1 MRHGPVVTGSPGYRC
16 ARPRDEP
23 ITAAPIPAIAR
34 YDSRSFAD
42 QQHRSY
48 SRKEGDSVAG
58 KKERQRKLAR
68 ERYQRQ
74 QARRVQRTQRWR
86 RIGIIVA
93 ACCAVIALGAGSYV
107 ALSGG
112 GNKTAAATAT
122 PHPTASPTATPTPT
136 ASPTPTLAAEPASH
150 CTYTPSGTAAR
161 KVGVPSARPA
171 FKGAKYQATVKTNRG
186 TIVLDL
192 LNHQATC
199 TVNSFIYL
207 AGKKYFN
214 NTPCHRLTTTGIYV
228 LQCGDPTGT
237 GSGGPGYKFA
247 DENLTGAKYT
257 EGTLA
262 MANAGPGTNGSQ
274 FFLVYRNSTTLPPN
288 YTPFGKIVSGLG
300 IIQNVAKAGTDNSNG
315 NGDGHPKEKVTIQ
328 SVTITKA

>member
-1 MRHGPVVTGSPGYRC
+1 M
-16 ARPRDEP
+16 
-23 ITAAPIPAIAR
+23 
-34 YDSRSFAD
+34 
-42 QQHRSY
+42 
-48 SRKEGDSVAG
+48 AG

-74 QARRVQRTQRWR
+74 QARRIQRTQRWR

-93 ACCAVIALGAGSYV
+93 ACLAVIALGAGGYV

-122 PHPTASPTATPTPT
+122 PSPTASPTATPTPT

-161 KVGVPSARPA
+161 QVGVPPAKPA
-171 FKGAKYQATVKTNRG
+171 FKSATYRAAVKTNRG

-214 NTPCHRLTTTGIYV
+214 NSPCHRLTTTGIYV

-237 GSGGPGYKFA
+237 GQGGPGYKFA
-247 DENLTGAKYT
+247 NENLTGATYT
-257 EGTLA
+257 EGTVA

-274 FFLVYRNSTTLPPN
+274 FFLVYRNSPLPPN

-315 NGDGHPKEKVTIQ
+315 NGDGHPKEKVTVH

>member
-1 MRHGPVVTGSPGYRC
+1 M
-16 ARPRDEP
+16 
-23 ITAAPIPAIAR
+23 
-34 YDSRSFAD
+34 
-42 QQHRSY
+42 
-48 SRKEGDSVAG
+48 AG

-68 ERYQRQ
+68 EHYQRQ
-74 QARRVQRTQRWR
+74 QARRIQRTQRWR

-93 ACCAVIALGAGSYV
+93 ACCAVIALGAGGYV

-112 GNKTAAATAT
+112 GKTAAATST
-122 PHPTASPTATPTPT
+122 PSPSAPATATPTPT

-150 CTYTPSGTAAR
+150 CTYTSSGNAAR
-161 KVGVPSARPA
+161 KVGVPAAKPA
-171 FKGAKYQATVKTNRG
+171 FKAAKYRATVKTNQG
-186 TIVLDL
+186 TIVLAL

-207 AGKKYFN
+207 AGQKYFN

-228 LQCGDPTGT
+228 LQCGDPTGS

-257 EGTLA
+257 EGTVA
-262 MANAGPGTNGSQ
+262 MANSGPGTNGSQ
-274 FFLVYRNSTTLPPN
+274 FFLVYRNSTLPPN

-315 NGDGHPKEKVTIQ
+315 NGDGHPKEKVTIH

>member
-1 MRHGPVVTGSPGYRC
+1 M
-16 ARPRDEP
+16 
-23 ITAAPIPAIAR
+23 
-34 YDSRSFAD
+34 
-42 QQHRSY
+42 
-48 SRKEGDSVAG
+48 AG

-68 ERYQRQ
+68 EHYARQ
-74 QARRVQRTQRWR
+74 QARRAHRAQRWR
-86 RIGIIVA
+86 LIGIIVA
-93 ACCAVIALGAGSYV
+93 ACCAVVLLGGGGYL

-112 GNKTAAATAT
+112 SGNPTAAATPT
-122 PHPTASPTATPTPT
+122 PLPTATPTALPTPT
-136 ASPTPTLAAEPASH
+136 ASATPSLAAEPATH
-150 CTYTPSGTAAR
+150 CTYTPNGTAAR
-161 KVGVPSARPA
+161 KVGVPPAKPA
-171 FKGAKYQATVKTNRG
+171 FKAAKYQATIKTNRG
-186 TIVLDL
+186 TVVLDL

-207 AGKKYFN
+207 ANKSYFS
-214 NTPCHRLTTTGIYV
+214 NTPCHRLTTSGIYV

-247 DENLTGAKYT
+247 DENLAGAKYT
-257 EGTLA
+257 AGTVA

-274 FFLVYRNSTTLPPN
+274 FFLVYRNSTTLPAS

-315 NGDGHPKEKVTIQ
+315 NGDGHPKEKVTIE

>member
-23 ITAAPIPAIAR
+23 ITAAPIPAIAG

-42 QQHRSY
+42 QQHCSW
-48 SRKEGDSVAG
+48 SRTEGDGVAG

-74 QARRVQRTQRWR
+74 QARRIQRTQRWR

-93 ACCAVIALGAGSYV
+93 ACCAVIALGAGGYV

-122 PHPTASPTATPTPT
+122 PNPTASPTATPTPT

-161 KVGVPSARPA
+161 QVGVPPAKPA
-171 FKGAKYQATVKTNRG
+171 FKSAKYQATVKTNRG
-186 TIVLDL
+186 AIVLDL

-214 NTPCHRLTTTGIYV
+214 NTPCHRLTTAGIYV

-237 GSGGPGYKFA
+237 GRGGPGYKFA
-247 DENLTGAKYT
+247 NENLTGAKYT
-257 EGTLA
+257 EGTVA

-274 FFLVYRNSTTLPPN
+274 FFLVYRNSTLPPN

>member
-1 MRHGPVVTGSPGYRC
+1 
-16 ARPRDEP
+16 
-23 ITAAPIPAIAR
+23 
-34 YDSRSFAD
+34 
-42 QQHRSY
+42 
-48 SRKEGDSVAG
+48 VAG

-68 ERYQRQ
+68 AHFERQ
-74 QARRVQRTQRWR
+74 QARRIHRTQRWR

-93 ACCAVIALGAGSYV
+93 ACCAVIALGAGGYV

-112 GNKTAAATAT
+112 GSNTSAATAT
-122 PHPTASPTATPTPT
+122 PTPTASSTATPTPT

-150 CTYTPSGTAAR
+150 CTYTPNGTAAR
-161 KVGVPSARPA
+161 KVGAPPVKPA
-171 FKGAKYQATVKTNRG
+171 FKGATYQATVRTNRG
-186 TIVLDL
+186 TVVLDL

-207 AGKKYFN
+207 ADKSYFN
-214 NTPCHRLTTTGIYV
+214 NTSCHRLTTNGIYV

-247 DENLTGAKYT
+247 DENLAGAKYT
-257 EGTLA
+257 EGTVA

-274 FFLVYRNSTTLPPN
+274 FFLVYRNSTTLPAS
-288 YTPFGKIVSGLG
+288 YTPFGKIVRGLG

-315 NGDGHPKEKVTIQ
+315 NGDGHPKQKVTIE